1 MSFFNNKQKIKA
13 LFIVGFLT
21 VISISTL
28 DSVSAADIKTNVY
41 VGVSPNPVQVDQK
54 LQVSLWIT
62 PSTTSYQIYHD
73 LTVEF
78 QKPDS
83 SIDTYG
89 PFDTEIIGTGSFL
102 FDYIPNQIGTWQIKV
117 IYPGGDII
125 AGNIYLSAISSTQ
138 EFVVQTDPIP
148 EWIYTELPTSYT
160 HWWRPINSENRE
172 WNVYAGD
179 WPQQGYNASMNNF
192 NPYTT
197 APITPHIL
205 WTRQTGVT
213 GLIGGKYNGTSYV
226 GGSKGANIILA
237 GLAYYS
243 ALDGVHCIDVHTGEE
258 LWVRQGIN
266 PTIGVASHQHNLADG
281 EARVAELWEIGEDFV
296 KYDPFT
302 GLETLR
308 VQNVLPGIYS
318 EPYIYSFSNGRLITW
333 KTDNRIIESNA
344 SLGEIPSFKDL
355 IFSNVSCSYDF
366 NLIWGNVGLAINK
379 WPNESAAVNLTTG
392 ETFWS
397 KVLPLEENPVGNPSI
412 ADGKIFVP
420 GEGMVFRAYNI
431 LNGEKIWTS
440 EPAEYPWGSIWG
452 NDSAVAYGNV
462 YGLSADGHVYCFDT
476 ETGQTNWNY
485 YSGNSFGETLYDTWA
500 FSSNPVVADGKLYLS
515 TMEPTPVEPKP
526 IGNRLFCLNATT
538 GEEIWKI
545 DFAGGLK
552 AVGEGMLIAKNEYNG
567 IIYCFGRART
577 SVDVLVSPTIATQG
591 SPILIEGYVS
601 DLSLEV
607 KGEPVVGNKDMA
619 RWMEYLYMQRPCPTE
634 VVGVPVEIRVIQD
647 STGSKQDLGFA
658 ETDLYG
664 HFNFEFTPPVTGL
677 YTVAARFLGSDPYFS
692 SWKAI
697 GLSVQ
702 QPSEPIIVPQTIT
715 PTDNTLLFLV
725 LVATTSIA
733 IVIGLFNLVMIK
745 NQKKAQ

>member
-1 MSFFNNKQKIKA
+1 MSFFKNKQKIKA
-13 LFIVGFLT
+13 LCIVGFLII
-21 VISISTL
+21 ISISTL
-28 DSVSAADIKTNVY
+28 NSVFAADIQTNVY
-41 VGVSPNPVQVDQK
+41 VGVSPNPVQVNQI
-54 LQVSLWIT
+54 LRVSVWIT

-78 QKPDS
+78 QKPDET
-83 SIDTYG
+83 IDTFG
-89 PFDTEIIGTGSFL
+89 PFDTEIIGTGSSQ
-102 FDYIPNQIGTWQIKV
+102 FDYFPDQTGTWQIKV
-117 IYPGGDII
+117 NYPGGDII
-125 AGNIYLSAISSTQ
+125 DGNTYLPTISSTQ

-148 EWIYTELPTSYT
+148 EWIYTELPTAYT

-226 GGSKGANIILA
+226 GASKGVNIILA

-243 ALDGVHCIDVHTGEE
+243 SLEGVHCIDVHTGEE
-258 LWVRQGIN
+258 LWVKQGIN
-266 PTIGVASHQHNLADG
+266 PTIGVAAPQHNLAEG
-281 EARVAELWEIGEDFV
+281 EARVAELWEIGKDFV

-302 GLETLR
+302 GIETLR

-318 EPYIYSFSNGRLITW
+318 EPYIYSFHNGRLITW
-333 KTDNRIIESNA
+333 KPDNRIIESNA
-344 SLGEIPSFKDL
+344 SLGEITSFNDL
-355 IFSNVSCSYDF
+355 IVSNVSCSYDF
-366 NLIWGNVGLAINK
+366 NLIWGNVGVVINK
-379 WPNESAAVNLTTG
+379 WPNESAAINLTTG
-392 ETFWS
+392 ETIWNTF
-397 KVLPLEENPVGNPSI
+397 LPIEENPIGNPSI
-412 ADGKIFVP
+412 AEGKIFIP
-420 GEGMVFRAYNI
+420 GEGRVFRAYN
-431 LNGEKIWTS
+431 LVNGEKIWTS
-440 EPAEYPWGSIWG
+440 EQAEYPWGSVWG

-476 ETGQTNWNY
+476 ETGQTNWSF
-485 YSGNSFGETLYDTWA
+485 YSGNSFGETPYDTWA
-500 FSSNPVVADGKLYLS
+500 FSSNPVVADGKLYVS
-515 TMEPTPVEPKP
+515 TIEPTPIEPKP

-552 AVGEGMLIAKNEYNG
+552 AVGEGMLLATNEYNG
-567 IIYCFGRART
+567 ILYCFGRART
-577 SVDVLVSPTIATQG
+577 SVEVMVSPTIATQG

-601 DLSLEV
+601 DLSPEV
-607 KGEPVVGNKDMA
+607 QGEPAVGNNDMA

-634 VVGVPVEIRVIQD
+634 VVGVPVQIRVIQD

-664 HFNFEFTPPVTGL
+664 HFSFEFTPPITGV

-702 QPSEPIIVPQTIT
+702 EPPEPIIIPETVAY
-715 PTDNTLLFLV
+715 TDNTLLLLV
-725 LVATTSIA
+725 LVATTSVA

-745 NQKKAQ
+745 NQKKS